1 MAGFIVLGGIGFALV
16 GLWWITT
23 RIGKRHRLKSSH
35 FQMVNSENDAL
46 RHTVTEMAKERHY
59 RDPKAR

>member
-1 MAGFIVLGGIGFALV
+1 MSGWIVLGSIGIAFL

-23 RIGKRHRLKSSH
+23 RIGKRHRLNNSH
-35 FQMVNSENDAL
+35 FQLMNSENDAL
-46 RHTVTEMAKERHY
+46 RHTVTEMAKERHH